1 MVQIW
6 LQDVHSYT
14 NIFADMQLNHF
25 YYWLQLTKNLL
36 YEPALKLY
44 NYLLNHHVFGSTTI
58 YGNLNKIILS
68 TKRWSL
74 IDTRL
79 YIKVILEHLQLK
91 DLTSTICSELISIYH
106 CL

>member
-1 MVQIW
+1 Q
-6 LQDVHSYT
+6 S
-14 NIFADMQLNHF
+14 
-25 YYWLQLTKNLL
+25 TKSLL
-36 YEPALKLY
+36 YEPALKRTIQVFMRK
-44 NYLLNHHVFGSTTI
+44 LLVQLLVELPRIGSTTI
-58 YGNLNKIILS
+58 YGNLNKIILA

-91 DLTSTICSELISIYH
+91 DLISTICSELISIYH

>member
-25 YYWLQLTKNLL
+25 YYWLQSTKNLL
-36 YEPALKLY
+36 YEPALKRTIQVSMRK
-44 NYLLNHHVFGSTTI
+44 LLTTI